1 MGRDSKERK
10 GLRKRHDLRE
20 EIRLSKRK
28 GPWAMILLSA
38 AVLMLG
44 LSACSPDAG
53 RAVGTDA
60 EGTDR
65 PGHGSDGNG
74 KKGLGGSDE
83 EGIDEKVKEVSESYN
98 TEWS

>member
-10 GLRKRHDLRE
+10 GLRERHDLRKRHDLRE

-28 GPWAMILLSA
+28 GTWAMILLSA

-83 EGIDEKVKEVSESYN
+83 EGIDE
-98 TEWS
+98 

>member
-10 GLRKRHDLRE
+10 GLRERHDLRKRHDLRE

-28 GPWAMILLSA
+28 GTWAMILLSA

-53 RAVGTDA
+53 RW
-60 EGTDR
+60 EW
-65 PGHGSDGNG
+65 
-74 KKGLGGSDE
+74 K
-83 EGIDEKVKEVSESYN
+83 EGIGRKR
-98 TEWS
+98 

>member
-65 PGHGSDGNG
+65 GMVQMGMERRGWAEAMR
-74 KKGLGGSDE
+74 KG
-83 EGIDEKVKEVSESYN
+83 
-98 TEWS
+98 